1 MAYRTQQ
8 DKEIKN
14 LQPPQAVEVEQEVL
28 GAVLKDSNAINQ
40 MVEVLE
46 DPAHFYSPKHQII
59 YQAVLSLYNNS
70 EPCDI
75 TTVSD
80 KLLKDGTLEKV
91 GGRVYLVELVER
103 VVSTANIV
111 SHANIVLEKS
121 VLRRL
126 IQTSNEIV
134 HSCYNYDKPV
144 DDLLDIAETNIFN
157 ISESRLRKGFVPI
170 KGLVTDTFEQIM
182 NYQSDDG
189 VNDGVMTGFNQL
201 DTMTQGLHNGDLVI
215 IAGRPSMG
223 KSAFAMNVAEYVA
236 ISSSKKRRRGVGI
249 FSIEMS
255 KEQLTLRL
263 ICGRCGINMQ
273 KLRSRKLSDEDMER
287 LTRVGGVISE
297 ARIFIDDSPTLTSLE
312 MRAKARRLKAQ
323 EDIGLIIV
331 DYIQMM
337 QASGRYENRQQEIAI
352 ISRNLK
358 ALAKEL
364 EIPVIAISQLSR
376 MVEQRGGEKRPQLY
390 DLRESGAIEQDAD
403 VVMFVYRP
411 EFYLS
416 HLDRNDPK
424 YMEVEGKAEII
435 VAKQRNGPTGVANL
449 SFRKEFA
456 RFENL
461 AEQYRE
467 LPPDAEP
474 VGGGD
479 VPF

>member
-1 MAYRTQQ
+1 MAYRTQN

-14 LQPPQAVEVEQEVL
+14 LQPPQAIEVEQEVL
-28 GAVLKDSNAINQ
+28 GAILKDSNAINQ
-40 MVEVLE
+40 MIEVLE
-46 DPAHFYSPKHQII
+46 DESHFYSPKHQII
-59 YQAVLSLYNNS
+59 YRAILNLYNNS

-80 KLLKDGTLEKV
+80 KLLKQGTLEKV

-103 VVSTANIV
+103 VVSSANIV

-134 HSCYNYDKPV
+134 HSCYSYDKPV

-157 ISESRLRKGFVPI
+157 ISESRLRKGFLPI
-170 KGLVTDTFEQIM
+170 KGLITDTFEQIM
-182 NYQSDDG
+182 SYQSDESFI
-189 VNDGVMTGFNQL
+189 DGVMTGFNQI
-201 DTMTQGLHNGDLVI
+201 DTMTQGLHNGDLVV

-236 ISSSKKRRRGVGI
+236 ITSSKKSRKSVGI

-263 ICGRCGINMQ
+263 LCGRSGVNMQ

-287 LTRVGGVISE
+287 LTRIGGVISE

-312 MRAKARRLKAQ
+312 MRAKARRLKTQ
-323 EDIGLIIV
+323 EDVGLIIV

-337 QASGRYENRQQEIAI
+337 QASGRQENRQQEIAV

-376 MVEQRGGEKRPQLY
+376 MVEQRGGEKRPQLS

-403 VVMFVYRP
+403 VVIFVYRP

-416 HLDRNDPK
+416 HMDRNDPK
-424 YMEVEGKAEII
+424 YMEVEGKAELII
-435 VAKQRNGPTGVANL
+435 AKQRNGPTGVANL

-461 AEQYRE
+461 AQQYRE
-467 LPPDAEP
+467 IPEDAEP
-474 VGGGD
+474 VGD
-479 VPF
+479 KDIPF

>member
-1 MAYRTQQ
+1 MAYRTQN

-14 LQPPQAVEVEQEVL
+14 LQPPQAIEVEQEVL
-28 GAVLKDSNAINQ
+28 GAILKDSNAINQ
-40 MVEVLE
+40 MIEVLE
-46 DPAHFYSPKHQII
+46 DESHFYSPKHQII
-59 YQAVLSLYNNS
+59 YRAILNLYNNS

-80 KLLKDGTLEKV
+80 KLLKQGTLEKV

-103 VVSTANIV
+103 VVSSANIV

-134 HSCYNYDKPV
+134 HSCYSYDKPV

-157 ISESRLRKGFVPI
+157 ISESRLRKGFLPI
-170 KGLVTDTFEQIM
+170 KGLITDTFEQIM
-182 NYQSDDG
+182 SYQSDESFI
-189 VNDGVMTGFNQL
+189 DGVMTGFNQI
-201 DTMTQGLHNGDLVI
+201 DTMTQGLHNGDLVV

-236 ISSSKKRRRGVGI
+236 ITSSKKSRKSVGI

-263 ICGRCGINMQ
+263 LCGRSGVNMQ

-287 LTRVGGVISE
+287 LTRIGGVISE

-312 MRAKARRLKAQ
+312 MRAKARRLKTQ
-323 EDIGLIIV
+323 EDVGLIIV
-331 DYIQMM
+331 DY
-337 QASGRYENRQQEIAI
+337 
-352 ISRNLK
+352 
-358 ALAKEL
+358 
-364 EIPVIAISQLSR
+364 IPVIAISQLSR
-376 MVEQRGGEKRPQLY
+376 MVEQRGGEKRPQLS

-403 VVMFVYRP
+403 VVIFVYRP

-416 HLDRNDPK
+416 HMDRNDPK
-424 YMEVEGKAEII
+424 YMEVEGKAELII
-435 VAKQRNGPTGVANL
+435 AKQRNGPTGVANL

-461 AEQYRE
+461 AQQYRE
-467 LPPDAEP
+467 IPEDAEP
-474 VGGGD
+474 VGD
-479 VPF
+479 KDIPF